1 MGIGRTGRIRY
12 QFGLDRDR
20 LPAMS
25 GRRTAPRVLLTVAI
39 VTMVVSVIGFVVT
52 LILNA
57 FFLDR
62 YNAYGEVS
70 IPGSASLH
78 LPAGETT
85 ISFHTQIIGTTTS
98 GGGLP
103 VPDLR
108 MNIDPPAGVADPVV
122 TESFSSTT
130 TVNSDARVRVWVAQI
145 PVEGDYKIST
155 DGNVSAFIS
164 PRLAFGHASTQGAL
178 PMIFAAV
185 FGVALLD
192 LIISLVWLS
201 RLKRAAVP
209 AFGATETTAF
219 TPTFAGPTDAAPR
232 TPMFAV
238 PHADRYTVTDDG
250 VRIEQLKTLAALR
263 DSGALTQDE
272 FETEKRKL
280 LDGR

>member
-1 MGIGRTGRIRY
+1 
-12 QFGLDRDR
+12 
-20 LPAMS
+20 MS
-25 GRRTAPRVLLTVAI
+25 GRRTAPRILLTVAI
-39 VTMVVSVIGFVVT
+39 VTMVVSVVGFVVA

-57 FFLDR
+57 FFLDK
-62 YNAYGEVS
+62 YNAYGEVP

-78 LPAGETT
+78 LPAGEAT
-85 ISFHTQIIGTTTS
+85 ISFHTQIIGTTS

-108 MNIDPPAGVADPVV
+108 MNIDPPPGVADPQV
-122 TESFSSTT
+122 TENFGSTT

-145 PVEGDYKIST
+145 PAEGDYQVTT

-164 PRLAFGHASTQGAL
+164 PRLAFGHSSSQGLL
-178 PMIFAAV
+178 PVIFAVV
-185 FGVALLD
+185 FGFALLD
-192 LIISLVWLS
+192 LIVALVWLS
-201 RLKRAAVP
+201 RLKRREQ
-209 AFGATETTAF
+209 AFETPEPTGF
-219 TPTFAGPTDAAPR
+219 TPTFVGSTEPNPP

-238 PHADRYTVTDDG
+238 PPADRYTVTDDG

-272 FETEKRKL
+272 FESEKRKL